1 MRIAPYRTLEN
12 VIDGVVITFVDIT
25 RIKQTEDALRE
36 SEKHLGIWNRI
47 TGIFLTFTDEDMYGE
62 VLQVVLKAMQSP
74 YGTFA
79 YLNEAGDRVVPS
91 MTRDIW
97 EECQMEAKD
106 INFPHGSWGDV
117 IWARCIKEKKSFASN
132 GPFTIPDG
140 HIPITRALAVPIIH
154 HKEAIGNL
162 MVGNKPTDYTDK
174 DMNLLELIAS
184 PIAPILDARLKKTN
198 HF

>member
-1 MRIAPYRTLEN
+1 
-12 VIDGVVITFVDIT
+12 
-25 RIKQTEDALRE
+25 
-36 SEKHLGIWNRI
+36 
-47 TGIFLTFTDEDMYGE
+47 
-62 VLQVVLKAMQSP
+62 
-74 YGTFA
+74 
-79 YLNEAGDRVVPS
+79 

-97 EECQMEAKD
+97 NECQVEAKD

-140 HIPITRALAVPIIH
+140 HIPITRAMAVPIIH
-154 HKEAIGNL
+154 HKEPIGNL

-174 DMNLLELIAS
+174 DMKLLELIAAH
-184 PIAPILDARLKKTN
+184 IAPILDARLKKTS